1 MDDLPATWTALCVL
15 AFGLG
20 MKHGFDADH
29 LATIDGITRYN
40 ARANPAPR
48 ARRRQPLLAGPRR
61 GRAAGRAGRR
71 HARRRAGGRRNG
83 WRVTGVGV
91 SIVFLFG
98 LAFVN
103 VRAVL
108 TAAPDAVVAP
118 AGLKGRLLGRFVT
131 VRRAWAVAAVGA
143 LFALSFD
150 TVSQAALFALA
161 AGRFGGV
168 LHALFVAG
176 LFVLGMLVV
185 DGINGVWISRLIRR
199 ADRTAV
205 VASRV
210 MACAVAAISF
220 AVGVF
225 AVAKLALPRGR
236 GVGGRPRADVR
247 RRRRHGDAARVRR
260 RHARRAA
267 ARGRPPGGRAGFG
280 LARGDG
286 APAARAA
293 AAARRGAGYFRNSGE
308 TIRGRNRMRSGHMME
323 SASTPSIG
331 MSMIIT
337 SLIT

>member
-1 MDDLPATWTALCVL
+1 MDNLPATWTALCLL

-40 ARANPAPR
+40 ARTNPRLARVAGSLFSLGHGAIVLAGR
-48 ARRRQPLLAGPRR
+48 ARRRLAVVGL
-61 GRAAGRAGRR
+61 ADAG
-71 HARRRAGGRRNG
+71 
-83 WRVTGVGV
+83 WLEVTGIGV

-108 TAAPDAVVAP
+108 TAAPNTVVAP
-118 AGLKGRLLGRFVT
+118 AGFKGRLLGRFVT
-131 VRRAWAVAAVGA
+131 VRRAWAVTAVGA

-168 LHALFVAG
+168 AEALLVAG

-210 MACAVAAISF
+210 MACTVAAISLAVGAFTVAKLLLPAVDAWADGREMLVGAMVVTAVLTAF
-220 AVGVF
+220 AVGM
-225 AVAKLALPRGR
+225 
-236 GVGGRPRADVR
+236 
-247 RRRRHGDAARVRR
+247 RVSRQR
-260 RHARRAA
+260 V
-267 ARGRPPGGRAGFG
+267 PVP
-280 LARGDG
+280 
-286 APAARAA
+286 
-293 AAARRGAGYFRNSGE
+293 
-308 TIRGRNRMRSGHMME
+308 MR
-323 SASTPSIG
+323 
-331 MSMIIT
+331 
-337 SLIT
+337 